1 MDWMDLDS
9 TNPTILF
16 GPPPSVPWQDEGNR
30 YEARRSWDEHVLQQN
45 TWCLIVWRM
54 WTHEKHRRKLENL
67 YGGTLCLFD
76 NLVHSFVWVLEI
88 AVTSG
93 GFLREEWFCRGLGIC
108 LERLGCLALRWGWW
122 CLELSCWCD
131 VDKSWSIFGIP
142 AVKNERCA
150 FLPTR
155 TKRNLK
161 GKCLEFF
168 GIVKCMVAEHVAIL
182 FFLNRCLTGAELVD
196 GSQLW
201 KERIA

>member
-1 MDWMDLDS
+1 ML
-9 TNPTILF
+9 PA
-16 GPPPSVPWQDEGNR
+16 PPQFHDRMKEIATR
-30 YEARRSWDEHVLQQN
+30 QRRTWDEHVLQQN
-45 TWCLIVWRM
+45 TCLLIVWRM
-54 WTHEKHRRKLENL
+54 WTHKKHRRQLENHRT
-67 YGGTLCLFD
+67 GEHHSCLFD
-76 NLVHSFVWVLEI
+76 NLELSFVWVLEI
-88 AVTSG
+88 AVIRG

-108 LERLGCLALRWGWW
+108 LERLGCLTLRWGWW

-161 GKCLEFF
+161 GKCLELL
-168 GIVKCMVAEHVAIL
+168 GLWSVWLLNTLPH
-182 FFLNRCLTGAELVD
+182 FFLNGCLTGAELAD
-196 GSQLW
+196 GSQLC